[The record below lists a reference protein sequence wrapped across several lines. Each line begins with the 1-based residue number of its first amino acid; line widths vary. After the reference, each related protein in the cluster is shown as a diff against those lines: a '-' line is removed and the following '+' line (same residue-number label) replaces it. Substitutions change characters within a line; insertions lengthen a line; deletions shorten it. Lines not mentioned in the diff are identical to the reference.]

1 MYGSLDIL
9 SAMNIGI
16 WPVFFMTLLNSWRI
30 LISFLLYCLFLL
42 STMSGVLARDLIFFI
57 NYGVLRTKKY
67 LVGFT
72 DIEKRLLVA
81 KEEGVWG
88 RNELGV
94 CG

>member
-1 MYGSLDIL
+1 
-9 SAMNIGI
+9 
-16 WPVFFMTLLNSWRI
+16 
-30 LISFLLYCLFLL
+30 
-42 STMSGVLARDLIFFI
+42 MSGVLARDLIFFI